1 MFNVLFTTSLA
12 FLITFLTIPAI
23 IIIAEQKKLYDIP
36 DARKLHTKPI
46 ASLGGVGI
54 FGGFFLAS
62 LLLISIKDHPEF
74 QYFFAAATAI
84 FFLGIKDDILIL
96 SATKK
101 FIIQLLSAGI
111 IIHFGGLRI
120 ESMHGIFGLYALP
133 ELISIAVSYISI
145 IVVVNAFN
153 LIDGVDGLAGSL
165 GLMTMSLFGIYFFV
179 NGQSAYALFAFA
191 MAGSLVAFLLF
202 NYNPARI
209 FMGDSGSLLL
219 GLVNAVLVMKFI
231 AVADNP
237 ATTYPL
243 QSAVA
248 IGFSILMVPL
258 ADTLRVFSIRI
269 FKGRSP
275 FSPDRNHIHH
285 LLLDKGLSP
294 KYVTLCCL
302 LLNMM
307 FITLAYFARSFGPSY
322 VMLALTLFA
331 CAFLG
336 LLISFKGPERTV
348 ALGRPLPKK
357 SEAVLAAS
365 TKFVS
370 RKEAAVLEN

>member
-1 MFNVLFTTSLA
+1 MQQPRPF
-12 FLITFLTIPAI
+12 
-23 IIIAEQKKLYDIP
+23 
-36 DARKLHTKPI
+36 
-46 ASLGGVGI
+46 
-54 FGGFFLAS
+54 
-62 LLLISIKDHPEF
+62 
-74 QYFFAAATAI
+74 

-96 SATKK
+96 SASKK

-111 IIHFGGLRI
+111 IIHFAGLRI
-120 ESMHGIFGLYALP
+120 QSMHGLFGLYALP
-133 ELISIAVSYISI
+133 EVVSIAVSYISI
-145 IVVVNAFN
+145 IVVINAFN

-165 GLMTMSLFGIYFFV
+165 GLLTMTLFGTYFYL

-191 MAGSLVAFLLF
+191 MAGSLIAFLIF

-219 GLVNAVLVMKFI
+219 GLVNAILVMKFI

-237 ATTYPL
+237 ATLYPL

-275 FSPDRNHIHH
+275 FVPDRNHIHH

-302 LLNMM
+302 LLNIM

-322 VMLALTLFA
+322 VMLALTLAA
-331 CAFLG
+331 CTFLG
-336 LLISFKGPERTV
+336 LLISFKSPEPKLP
-348 ALGRPLPKK
+348 LGRTMPKKK
-357 SEAVLAAS
+357 SETVLAA
-365 TKFVS
+365 TPKFVT
-370 RKEAAVLEN
+370 RAKEAVLEN